1 MRCMKSLLGSF
12 VLFCCSASAFAQM
25 PSSPPAK
32 TPGDGLNAVLSIAEH
47 EFVAA
52 AEAMPEDKYSFA
64 PTAGEFKGVRTFAE
78 QVKHVAAVNY
88 IFGASVLQEKP
99 PVDTGEEK
107 GPATIT
113 SKAEIVKFL
122 KDSFVIDSLADRMG
136 YRLRGA
142 LDAEKNGELVSGA
155 VSFGTIQLLPNGEL
169 IVLMADHQTTG
180 GYPRIAHIVSV
191 YLPVLAQKRPGDLI
205 YFRLTDQEHA
215 ENLLMRQQQHLLQL
229 QIACKFRLQE
239 FFNSADAD
247 DRH

>member
-64 PTAGEFKGVRTFAE
+64 PNAGEFKGVRTFAE

-122 KDSFVIDSLADRMG
+122 KDSFDYLHKALGSISAKNQLDQVTVFGEMKMARLSVGAFSCAHPMDHYGQMVEYLRM
-136 YRLRGA
+136 
-142 LDAEKNGELVSGA
+142 NGIIPPASR
-155 VSFGTIQLLPNGEL
+155 P
-169 IVLMADHQTTG
+169 QT
-180 GYPRIAHIVSV
+180 
-191 YLPVLAQKRPGDLI
+191 K
-205 YFRLTDQEHA
+205 
-215 ENLLMRQQQHLLQL
+215 
-229 QIACKFRLQE
+229 
-239 FFNSADAD
+239 
-247 DRH
+247 